1 MGAFSIQIG
10 IGDPSGG
17 RWRNLDALVGTGAT
31 ISAAPASVLRDL
43 GVEPSFRQSFRSAH
57 GESRE
62 MDVGHTWMRVDGK
75 RTLTPILFND
85 EGSTPL
91 LGAVTLESVFMMVD
105 PVDQRLVP
113 RQGLI

>member
-1 MGAFSIQIG
+1 MGTFNVEIG
-10 IGDPSGG
+10 IGDPN
-17 RWRNLDALVGTGAT
+17 RVQWRTLNALVDTGAS
-31 ISAAPASVLRDL
+31 ISAAPASVLRGL

-62 MDVGHTWMRVDGK
+62 MDVGHTWVRVDGK
-75 RTLTPILFND
+75 EVFTLVLFND

-105 PVDQRLVP
+105 PVDQKLVP
-113 RQGLI
+113 REGLI